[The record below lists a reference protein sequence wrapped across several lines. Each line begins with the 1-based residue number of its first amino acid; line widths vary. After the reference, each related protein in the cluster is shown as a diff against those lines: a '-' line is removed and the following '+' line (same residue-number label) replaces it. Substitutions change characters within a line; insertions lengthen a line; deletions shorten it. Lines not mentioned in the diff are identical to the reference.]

1 MALIAAQTAPTE
13 SSTPAHSARLT
24 RGDLVS
30 MAALLVGFAAVMLL
44 VTPWR
49 DFPIND
55 DWAYA
60 HQVSGLLR
68 GEIERHPWTQAA
80 ALTHA
85 AWGALFSLALGE
97 GYGALTVANAA
108 MSLLCLLVFYYL
120 LRSLGVGEGKA
131 LFGTAVLGFNPIYV
145 YLAYSFMTDTTF
157 LCMVLLACALFVR
170 YGREGG
176 SGWLWGAS
184 AAVAAAFLTRQ
195 FGIALVPVA
204 LVWLWWS
211 KRWTWGRAAAVTLVP
226 VAALA
231 AYVLWERSQPQPLI
245 DQLQFGFVNALQE
258 DPWQTVRARATDLA
272 RALAIIGLC
281 LLPVVRLP
289 RLWWLLLPVG
299 GGLLAL
305 VWRSMER
312 YGTLFPFT
320 GNIVTRAGFG
330 ICCEPDVPVL
340 PEPVWTAL
348 GIAGTLAISMV
359 LVSAGEGLWAWA
371 RSGKAR
377 RGREFDPAFIVYA
390 ALMVPVAAA
399 VVFPIRVFD
408 RYLLPLVAAVI
419 VFELRGASRPGRRD
433 VPAAVR
439 WALLVPVAVFAVL
452 AQHDYMVQRDV
463 RWQAAQDL
471 VVSGVPVE
479 RIAGGYEWEGEHL
492 YDAEAERIRRGGDLS
507 NVRFPLPG
515 LVDPEYFIGREP
527 QPGYVEVG
535 EKTYN
540 LWLEGGAERS
550 VRVWKR
556 E

>member
-1 MALIAAQTAPTE
+1 MAPIAAQTTPTHSAAPAQ
-13 SSTPAHSARLT
+13 PARLT
-24 RGDLVS
+24 RGDLLS
-30 MAALLVGFAAVMLL
+30 MAALLLGFAAVMLL
-44 VTPWR
+44 VPPWR

-60 HQVSGLLR
+60 HQVGGLLR
-68 GEIERHPWTQAA
+68 GEVERHPWTQAA

-85 AWGALFSLALGE
+85 AWGTLFSLALGE

-108 MSLLCLLVFYYL
+108 MSLLCLGVFYYL
-120 LRSLGVGEGKA
+120 LRALGVGEGKA
-131 LFGTAVLGFNPIYV
+131 LFGTVVLGFNPIYV

-157 LCMVLLACALFVR
+157 LCMVLLACALLVR
-170 YGREGG
+170 YARGG
-176 SGWLWGAS
+176 GEGWLWGAS

-204 LVWLWWS
+204 LGWLWWS
-211 KRWTWGRAAAVTLVP
+211 KRWCWGRAAAVAVVP
-226 VAALA
+226 VAVLVM
-231 AYVLWERSQPQPLI
+231 YVLWERSQPEPLI
-245 DQLQFGFVNALQE
+245 DQLQFGFVSALQE

-272 RALAIIGLC
+272 RALAVIGLC

-299 GGLLAL
+299 GGLLVL

-359 LVSAGEGLWAWA
+359 FVSAGEAVWAWL
-371 RSGKAR
+371 RSGKAG
-377 RGREFDPAFIVYA
+377 RGRGFDPAFIVYA

-408 RYLLPLVAAVI
+408 RYLLPLAAAAI
-419 VFELRGASRPGRRD
+419 IFEVRGASRPGRRGA
-433 VPAAVR
+433 PAAVR
-439 WALLVPVAVFAVL
+439 WALLAPVALFAVM
-452 AQHDYMVQRDV
+452 AQHDYMVQRDA
-463 RWQAAQDL
+463 RWQAAEE
-471 VVSGVPVE
+471 VVASGVEVS
-479 RIAGGYEWEGEHL
+479 RVAGGYEWEGEYL
-492 YDAEAERIRRGGDLS
+492 YDAEAERIRRSGDLS
-507 NVRFPLPG
+507 SVRFPLPG
-515 LVDPEYFIGREP
+515 LVEP
-527 QPGYVEVG
+527 DYIIWRGSIEGYAEVG
-535 EKTYN
+535 RKSYR
-540 LWLEGGAERS
+540 LWLEGGAERAVS
-550 VRVWKR
+550 VLKR